1 MAWLIICITLTRWKD
16 VQLVNHFWMCLWER
30 LWTELPTEPET
41 EHRRPA
47 FIGVDRHHAKCKAKN
62 RRRWICFSL
71 FELSDLPSS
80 VPRYPNSW
88 LLRIQSL
95 VLNSSRLYHNILFL
109 RPLASEAYHWHYQ
122 DFISW
127 MVDNGTS
134 KTPRC
139 YCTMLLLKDSCLKI
153 KFVCLSS
160 IYHHPST
167 HSFYV
172 YECFSVCVLHAC
184 IIPRKVRSSGTEVM
198 DGCEPLWLY

>member
-1 MAWLIICITLTRWKD
+1 MNLLFAIWASRSIFFCSQVSKL
-16 VQLVNHFWMCLWER
+16 LV
-30 LWTELPTEPET
+30 
-41 EHRRPA
+41 
-47 FIGVDRHHAKCKAKN
+47 
-62 RRRWICFSL
+62 
-71 FELSDLPSS
+71 
-80 VPRYPNSW
+80 

-134 KTPRC
+134 KTTSC
-139 YCTMLLLKDSCLKI
+139 YCTMLLLKDLFKNKICLS
-153 KFVCLSS
+153 VCLLS
-160 IYHHPST
+160 IYHHPSI

-172 YECFSVCVLHAC
+172 YERLSVSVLHAC
-184 IIPRKVRSSGTEVM
+184 IIPRKVRSSETEVM